1 MKKIL
6 CSGILLFTLLPLFA
20 QIQSDL
26 PKWTTPEEKSAIPAY
41 ASSRA
46 YATDA
51 ITVPPGFPV
60 RTMAE
65 WEEIQAL
72 FITWRTF
79 PGILRQIVKEAQTE
93 CLVVI
98 ICSDSNAVKSNLTT
112 NNIPLT
118 NVKFLQKNSNTI
130 WMRDYGGNTIYKNQV
145 EDLMFVDW
153 IYNRPRP
160 LDDVIPEAIATDIG
174 IPHYATTQH
183 PYGLVHT
190 GGNFMSDGMGTG
202 FSSELVLTD
211 NIDTVYHPFPK
222 TAAQIDTIVHE
233 FMGIDYGR
241 YIKMDVL
248 PYDGIHHIDMHMK
261 LTDEQTLLVGEYP
274 TGIADGPQIN
284 TNLQYVMSNFNSPFG
299 TPYKVVR
306 IPMPPDAGNAYP
318 NNGGDYRTYA
328 NFTFVN
334 KKILLPIYEEKYD
347 TTAIRILQE
356 TLPGYQIA
364 GIYCNDIIQQSG
376 ALHCITHSLGVSEP
390 LLITHQSL
398 EDTYN
403 TTNPYQVVASIQHQ
417 SGIANATV
425 MYRVQP
431 SPNFQAAPMTQV
443 FGGTEWVG
451 DIPAQPSGSKIEYFI
466 SANANSGKSQVRP
479 ITAPTGFYDFE
490 VKTLSAMDILTEGKM
505 HPVYPNPA
513 TAMTAVPVS
522 FSNATEGKLELF
534 NLVGQKVLT
543 LFEGKFP
550 SGNQRFFF
558 NAAEFPSGIYF
569 LSLQTNDKAVTQK
582 VMIMHE

>member
-1 MKKIL
+1 MIIL
-6 CSGILLFTLLPLFA
+6 FNILPLIG
-20 QIQSDL
+20 QIQDNL
-26 PKWTTPEEKSAIPAY
+26 PKWTTPEEKGAISAY

-72 FITWRTF
+72 FITWRTY
-79 PGILRQIVKEAQTE
+79 PSILRQIVKEAQTE

-98 ICSDSNAVKSNLTT
+98 ICSDSNAVKSDLTT
-112 NNIPLT
+112 NSISLT
-118 NVKFLQKNSNTI
+118 NVRFLQKDSNTI

-160 LDDVIPEAIATDIG
+160 KDDVIPEAIATNFS
-174 IPHYATTQH
+174 IPHYATTQP
-183 PYGLVHT
+183 PYDLVHT
-190 GGNFMSDGMGTG
+190 GGNFMADGLGTAFSSKLVLNENMGTG
-202 FSSELVLTD
+202 YSLS
-211 NIDTVYHPFPK
+211 PK
-222 TAAQIDTIVHE
+222 TSAQIDTVMHE
-233 FMGIDYGR
+233 FMGINYGR

-261 LTDEQTLLVGEYP
+261 LMDEQTLLMGEYP

-284 TNLQYVMSNFNSPFG
+284 TNLQYVLSNYNSPFG

-306 IPMPPDAGNAYP
+306 IPMPPDAGGNFP
-318 NNGGDYRTYA
+318 DNGGDYRTYA
-328 NFTFVN
+328 NWTFVN

-356 TLPGYQIA
+356 NLPGYQIA

-376 ALHCITHSLGVSEP
+376 ALHCITHSMGVSEP
-390 LLITHQSL
+390 LLITHQPL

-403 TTNPYQVVASIQHQ
+403 TSNPYQVTATIQHQ
-417 SGIANATV
+417 SGIANATL

-431 SPNFQAAPMTQV
+431 SSVFQAVAMTQV
-443 FGGTEWVG
+443 FTSNEWVG
-451 DIPAQPSGSKIEYFI
+451 DIPAQSPGNVIEYFI
-466 SANANSGKSQVRP
+466 TANANSGKSQVRP
-479 ITAPTGFYDFE
+479 ITAPAGFYDFE
-490 VKTLSAMDILTEGKM
+490 VKTLSAMETLTEGNM
-505 HPVYPNPA
+505 YAVYPNPA
-513 TAMTAVPVS
+513 SSMTVVPIA
-522 FSNATEGKLELF
+522 FSKPTEGKLTLF
-534 NLVGQKVLT
+534 NLVGQKVMT
-543 LFEGKFP
+543 IFEGKFP
-550 SGNQRFFF
+550 SGNQKYFF
-558 NAAEFPSGIYF
+558 NAGEVPSGVYF
-569 LSLQTNDKAVTQK
+569 LCLQTEDKTVTQK
-582 VMIMHE
+582 VMIIRD